1 MIMLKRN
8 EAFEWLTKG
17 ALLVFLSVL
26 FGYGPDQSWVFIP
39 AEILFVAVF
48 GVRFIIKRYKVS
60 LFAIWSLVFFFLG
73 ALTLLYTPDKHMTL
87 TRTKSLL
94 QVLVFANLLM
104 PYLLESREKY
114 HSFLISSLLASTFL
128 MVRLL
133 LSAPFKD
140 IMQQRIGVT
149 VQVSPNTVGYIFSII
164 VVIAF
169 SYFLHQKKLWWL
181 LVFLTFTVFSI
192 LTGSKKVVLFIGVG
206 LFLLVLLN
214 QKSLKGAFFIGALCL
229 VFVALTTVL
238 IFVWEPLYRLMG
250 SRIIGMIS
258 VLRGT
263 GVEESTNIRLDMIQ
277 EGWALFLQKPLF
289 GWGLGAF
296 TVLSKW
302 NMYSHNNYT
311 ELLVSVGLI
320 GTIAYY
326 FLYVY
331 LIVKGLQLLK
341 TGKERSYYILAIS
354 ILVAMLF
361 DGIGRVPYN
370 EEISNILLALCY
382 AGVMIEY
389 PQKGLDLFEIGG
401 RVKTFFKNPSQFL
414 HRSSRAQ

>member
-17 ALLVFLSVL
+17 ALLVFLCVL

-73 ALTLLYTPDKHMTL
+73 ALTLLYTPDKSMTL
-87 TRTKSLL
+87 TRVKSLL

-114 HSFLISSLLASTFL
+114 HTFLISSLLASVFL
-128 MVRLL
+128 VAKLL
-133 LSAPFKD
+133 FSAPLRVV
-140 IMQQRIGVT
+140 MQQRLGLT
-149 VQVSPNTVGYIFSII
+149 AQVGPNTVGYIFSI
-164 VVIAF
+164 VAVIAF
-169 SYFLHQKKLWWL
+169 FLFLKQRKWWWV
-181 LVFLTFTVFSI
+181 LVSIAFTSLSFLS
-192 LTGSKKVVLFIGVG
+192 GSKKVVLFIGVG
-206 LFLLVLLN
+206 IFLLVLLN
-214 QKSLKGAFFIGALCL
+214 QRTLKGAILLGILCL
-229 VFVALTTVL
+229 VVIAIFTALL
-238 IFVWEPLYRLMG
+238 FIWEPLYQFLG